1 MEDLVN
7 YIKRNLKKGYTKES
21 LKWALL
27 NQGYSKIEV
36 ERALRKVDFELAQ
49 EAPQLE
55 AKPNIKREVL
65 SPKKQIHEEKKGFW
79 KRLFGG

>member
-1 MEDLVN
+1 MRDIIN

-27 NQGYSKIEV
+27 NQGYSKFEI

-49 EAPQLE
+49 EAPPLE
-55 AKPNIKREVL
+55 SKPVIKREIMN
-65 SPKKQIHEEKKGFW
+65 SKKIHEEKKGFW
-79 KRLFGG
+79 RRLFFG